1 MSPRDLASPT
11 PIATSDNAQSLY
23 REYVNPQW
31 SRLLDVLRMNVSYT
45 RCRGTVLHTDD
56 GREVLDFLS
65 GYCVH
70 NTGHNHP
77 RIIEALEDELRR
89 EGPAMVQSHVP
100 DLAGELAGEL

>member
-1 MSPRDLASPT
+1 MRRIALTAHNSNSGSVFTSQFMSPRDLATVPT
-11 PIATSDNAQSLY
+11 ATRDNAQSLY

-31 SRLLDVLRMNVSYT
+31 SRLLDVLRMNVGYT

-77 RIIEALEDELRR
+77 RII
-89 EGPAMVQSHVP
+89 
-100 DLAGELAGEL
+100 